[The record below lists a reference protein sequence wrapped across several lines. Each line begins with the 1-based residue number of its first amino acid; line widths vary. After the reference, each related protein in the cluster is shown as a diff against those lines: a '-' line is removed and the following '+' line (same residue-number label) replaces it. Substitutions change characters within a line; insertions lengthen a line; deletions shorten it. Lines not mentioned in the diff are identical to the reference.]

1 MKLKEKLDEKVY
13 EILLELVEEACIPEG
28 ISTEKACKKITELIT
43 HTYTPAILEEL
54 KMEKKDKE
62 EAVNKELSSG
72 NFSHTDEIIADIDGY
87 NAAVEELDAK
97 ITTLQE
103 DKPRKKRG
111 IGRSQEEL

>member
-1 MKLKEKLDEKVY
+1 MSNLKEKLR
-13 EILLELVEEACIPEG
+13 EIITEG
-28 ISTEKACKKITELIT
+28 IEVFTWDDGTVLVSDAVDRIVEDINNV
-43 HTYTPAILEEL
+43 YTPAILEEL